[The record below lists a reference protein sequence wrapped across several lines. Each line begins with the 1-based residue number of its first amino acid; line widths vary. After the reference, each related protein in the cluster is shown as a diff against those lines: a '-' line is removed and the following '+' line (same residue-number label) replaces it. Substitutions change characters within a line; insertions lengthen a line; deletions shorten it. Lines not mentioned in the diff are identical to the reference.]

1 MLSSMSV
8 TPTRFCAALVFTLAV
23 APGLVR
29 AAAAEAIETRIERQG
44 DFITVNASAL
54 MQVDARIAWEV
65 LSDYDNLAQ
74 FIPDMKTSRIVS
86 REGNRALVEQK
97 GEFGF
102 FFYRQPVDVT
112 LEVLEQPPRRIDA
125 RRVAGNIREL
135 ETRYE
140 LGTSAAGVRFDY
152 SGRFIPAFS
161 LPPLIGMPIVRRIV
175 ERRFRAMVE
184 EIVRRDAPLA
194 VEVVREVAREAVV
207 LRRAAYGPVLADVQD
222 FAARAHAVVDGVG
235 RNDVEELAL

>member
-1 MLSSMSV
+1 MSA
-8 TPTRFCAALVFTLAV
+8 TPTRFGKALFLTLAL

-44 DFITVNASAL
+44 EYITVNASAL

-65 LSDYDNLAQ
+65 LSDYDNLAR
-74 FIPDMKTSRIVS
+74 FIPDMKSSRVVS
-86 REGNRALVEQK
+86 RSGGRVRVEQT

-112 LEVLEQPPRRIDA
+112 LEVFEQPPHRIDA
-125 RRVAGNIREL
+125 RRIAGNIREL

-140 LGTSAAGVRFDY
+140 LGTSDAGVRFGY

-175 ERRFRAMVE
+175 ERRFRALVE
-184 EIVRRDAPLA
+184 EIVRRDALA
-194 VEVVREVAREAVV
+194 
-207 LRRAAYGPVLADVQD
+207 
-222 FAARAHAVVDGVG
+222 
-235 RNDVEELAL
+235 RNRPKD

>member
-29 AAAAEAIETRIERQG
+29 AAAAEAIEIRIERRG
-44 DFITVNASAL
+44 ENITVSASAL

-65 LSDYDNLAQ
+65 LSDYDHLAQ
-74 FIPDMKTSRIVS
+74 FIPDMKSSRVVS
-86 REGNRALVEQK
+86 REGNRVLVEQK

-184 EIVRRDAPLA
+184 EIVRRDALA
-194 VEVVREVAREAVV
+194 R
-207 LRRAAYGPVLADVQD
+207 
-222 FAARAHAVVDGVG
+222 G
-235 RNDVEELAL
+235 RPRD

>member
-29 AAAAEAIETRIERQG
+29 AAAAEAIEIRIERQG

-97 GEFGF
+97 GEFF
-102 FFYRQPVDVT
+102 FFQAEDGIRDLTVT
-112 LEVLEQPPRRIDA
+112 GVQTCALPIWSPWSEASPRAGRPEGNSAARGPGRSRAA
-125 RRVAGNIREL
+125 RR
-135 ETRYE
+135 T
-140 LGTSAAGVRFDY
+140 AALRSGHTVR
-152 SGRFIPAFS
+152 
-161 LPPLIGMPIVRRIV
+161 PLCS
-175 ERRFRAMVE
+175 RA
-184 EIVRRDAPLA
+184 
-194 VEVVREVAREAVV
+194 
-207 LRRAAYGPVLADVQD
+207 
-222 FAARAHAVVDGVG
+222 
-235 RNDVEELAL
+235 

>member
-1 MLSSMSV
+1 MSV
-8 TPTRFCAALVFTLAV
+8 TPTRFGAALFLTLAL
-23 APGLVR
+23 APGLAR

-44 DFITVNASAL
+44 EYITVNASAL

-65 LSDYDNLAQ
+65 LSDYDNLAR
-74 FIPDMKTSRIVS
+74 FIPDMKSSRVVS
-86 REGNRALVEQK
+86 RSGGRVRVEQK

-112 LEVLEQPPRRIDA
+112 LEVFEQPPHRIDA
-125 RRVAGNIREL
+125 RRIAGNIREL

-140 LGTSAAGVRFDY
+140 LGTSDAGVRFGY

-175 ERRFRAMVE
+175 ERRFRALVE
-184 EIVRRDAPLA
+184 EIARRDALA
-194 VEVVREVAREAVV
+194 R
-207 LRRAAYGPVLADVQD
+207 
-222 FAARAHAVVDGVG
+222 G
-235 RNDVEELAL
+235 RPKD

>member
-1 MLSSMSV
+1 MPLRHPVGMPV
-8 TPTRFCAALVFTLAV
+8 NPTRFAAALFFALFTLAV

-29 AAAAEAIETRIERQG
+29 AAAAEAIETRIERHG
-44 DFITVNASAL
+44 EYVTVNASAL

-74 FIPDMKTSRIVS
+74 FIPDMKSSRVVS
-86 REGNRALVEQK
+86 RSGDRVVVEQK
-97 GEFGF
+97 GEIGF

-112 LEVLEQPPRRIDA
+112 LEVLEQPRRRIVARRID
-125 RRVAGNIREL
+125 GNIRDL

-140 LGTSAAGVRFDY
+140 LGTSDAGVRFDY
-152 SGRFIPAFS
+152 SGRFIPGFS

-184 EIVRRDAPLA
+184 EIVRRDALA
-194 VEVVREVAREAVV
+194 RSR
-207 LRRAAYGPVLADVQD
+207 PKD
-222 FAARAHAVVDGVG
+222 
-235 RNDVEELAL
+235 

>member
-44 DFITVNASAL
+44 EFITVNASAL

-74 FIPDMKTSRIVS
+74 FIPDMKSSRVVS
-86 REGNRALVEQK
+86 RDANRVLVEQK

-112 LEVLEQPPRRIDA
+112 LEVLEQPQHRIDA
-125 RRVAGNIREL
+125 RRISGNIRDL

-140 LGTSAAGVRFDY
+140 LEASDAGVKLDY
-152 SGRFIPAFS
+152 VGRFIPEFS
-161 LPPLIGMPIVRRIV
+161 VPPLFGMPMVRRIV

-184 EIVRRDAPLA
+184 EIVRRDALA
-194 VEVVREVAREAVV
+194 
-207 LRRAAYGPVLADVQD
+207 
-222 FAARAHAVVDGVG
+222 
-235 RNDVEELAL
+235 RNRPKD